1 MLSCYISGDAS
12 SDSSSDNDIPLNC
25 NQSAAALCV
34 GVGSFSDP
42 KDVQGL
48 AHFLEH
54 SKAVFDWILLFF
66 TALLLVVFMGS
77 SKYPEENGFDAFV
90 SKHGGY
96 SNACTDVERV
106 CNI

>member
-1 MLSCYISGDAS
+1 MFTVISSMSGDAS
-12 SDSSSDNDIPLNC
+12 STSSCDTDTPSHC

-54 SKAVFDWILLFF
+54 S
-66 TALLLVVFMGS
+66 
-77 SKYPEENGFDAFV
+77 N
-90 SKHGGY
+90 
-96 SNACTDVERV
+96 
-106 CNI
+106 

>member
-1 MLSCYISGDAS
+1 MLGDAS
-12 SDSSSDNDIPLNC
+12 SSSSCDTETPSNC

-54 SKAVFDWILLFF
+54 SNAVI
-66 TALLLVVFMGS
+66 
-77 SKYPEENGFDAFV
+77 
-90 SKHGGY
+90 
-96 SNACTDVERV
+96 
-106 CNI
+106 

>member
-1 MLSCYISGDAS
+1 MLLLIGHVMSGDAG
-12 SDSSSDNDIPLNC
+12 SDSSCDTDTPSNS

-54 SKAVFDWILLFF
+54 SNTVI
-66 TALLLVVFMGS
+66 
-77 SKYPEENGFDAFV
+77 
-90 SKHGGY
+90 
-96 SNACTDVERV
+96 
-106 CNI
+106 

>member
-1 MLSCYISGDAS
+1 MLYIMMSGDAS
-12 SDSSSDNDIPLNC
+12 SAGSCDEDTPPGS

-54 SKAVFDWILLFF
+54 SKYCNSI
-66 TALLLVVFMGS
+66 
-77 SKYPEENGFDAFV
+77 
-90 SKHGGY
+90 GY
-96 SNACTDVERV
+96 SYHHH
-106 CNI
+106 